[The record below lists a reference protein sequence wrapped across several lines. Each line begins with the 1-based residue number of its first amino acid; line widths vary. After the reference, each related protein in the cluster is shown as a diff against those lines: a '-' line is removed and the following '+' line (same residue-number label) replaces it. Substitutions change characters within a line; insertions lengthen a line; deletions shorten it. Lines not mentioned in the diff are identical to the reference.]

1 MSSAWKSA
9 ASAVID
15 RPVISETPAAVE
27 PSSTAVLVPVPAASK
42 PAVVEPVEEPAD
54 NDDEEEHDDDDDDDD
69 EVTVEVPA
77 PQPEVPQEQ
86 DGKGSGGWWEWVKTK
101 VGDAKDWVVGLLP
114 GAGADDA
121 DEKSE

>member
-15 RPVISETPAAVE
+15 RPVISEIPAAVD
-27 PSSTAVLVPVPAASK
+27 PSSTAVVVAVPAASK

-54 NDDEEEHDDDDDDDD
+54 DDDEEEHDDDD
-69 EVTVEVPA
+69 EITVEVPA
-77 PQPEVPQEQ
+77 PQLEVPQEQ
-86 DGKGSGGWWEWVKTK
+86 EEKGRGGWWDWVKTK